1 MRLYKEQLH
10 LYYYKNISSHI
21 ATTITLNNDVPL
33 EVVSKM
39 LGHTDTKTTQIYAKM
54 QEKAIKSGM
63 SNLLKGKKDKSKK
76 KKKNRKK

>member
-1 MRLYKEQLH
+1 M
-10 LYYYKNISSHI
+10 
-21 ATTITLNNDVPL
+21 PL

-63 SNLLKGKKDKSKK
+63 SNLLKGKNKKSKK
-76 KKKNRKK
+76 KMRNKKGQKGGKKND